1 MTEPLAYRD
10 LDKLQIL
17 CLVQT
22 AGVLADADTSQS
34 LCESVAK
41 AAEAD
46 SPIPVETIAI
56 GDPQVVQPRRLT
68 VLVHAAIDDT
78 GGERR
83 LALTMRPYRP
93 AAAGSDVLFGAMPR
107 IVAWDDE
114 GARER
119 TIAAALDEILP
130 WRGTPGQVRPLK

>member
-10 LDKLQIL
+10 LEKLQIL

-22 AGVLADADTSQS
+22 DGVLAETDISQS

-41 AAEAD
+41 AAGSD
-46 SPIPVETIAI
+46 SPIPVEIIAI
-56 GDPQVVQPRRLT
+56 GDPQVVKPRRLT
-68 VLVHAAIDDT
+68 VLVHAAIDNS
-78 GGERR
+78 ERKRR

-130 WRGTPGQVRPLK
+130 WRGTPGQVRPL

>member
-10 LDKLQIL
+10 LEKLQIL

-22 AGVLADADTSQS
+22 DGVLAETDISQS

-46 SPIPVETIAI
+46 SPIPVEIIAI

-107 IVAWDDE
+107 IVGWDDE

>member
-10 LDKLQIL
+10 LDKLQVL
-17 CLVQT
+17 CLVQSDE
-22 AGVLADADTSQS
+22 VLADAALSQA
-34 LCESVAK
+34 LCDEVAK
-41 AAEAD
+41 AAEAN
-46 SPIPVETIAI
+46 SPIPVEIIAT

-68 VLVHAAIDDT
+68 VLVHAAIDDS

-93 AAAGSDVLFGAMPR
+93 AVAGSDVLFGAMPR
-107 IVAWDDE
+107 IVDWDDE
-114 GARER
+114 GARES

-130 WRGTPGQVRPLK
+130 WRETPGQVRPLK